1 MDYIFPI
8 VKPITI
14 CHFQLKYI
22 WSPPYVISVFT
33 MQQRFRAKVVEKDE
47 ETGEVVVHFDGWSSR
62 YDELISIGEGRLRPL
77 SQEQLQKASRTCKHK
92 VGRVLQTVKP
102 QHKHR

>member
-1 MDYIFPI
+1 MYGLYFPHCKADHHLPFSAKI
-8 VKPITI
+8 YLV
-14 CHFQLKYI
+14 
-22 WSPPYVISVFT
+22 SAVISVFT

-62 YDELISIGEGRLRPL
+62 YDELIHIGEGRLRPL

-92 VGRVLQTVKP
+92 VGRV
-102 QHKHR
+102 